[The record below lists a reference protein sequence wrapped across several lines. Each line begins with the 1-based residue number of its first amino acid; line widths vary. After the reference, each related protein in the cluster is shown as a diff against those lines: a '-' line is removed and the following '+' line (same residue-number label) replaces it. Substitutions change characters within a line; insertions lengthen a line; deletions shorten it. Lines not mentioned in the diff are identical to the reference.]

1 MSSPEAKALAA
12 RKKALRAELAQR
24 RSAAQAELDR
34 RRRVAAGAAGGA
46 VKKKDRRW
54 VWVLLAIVALLLLLL
69 SDCTCA
75 PEVVEGVAE
84 VPVVVE
90 AEAVGDVALAEPE
103 KKKAPPLRM
112 PRQDR
117 PEYVSEVPEAL
128 PWVAAFQLQ
137 VEARSARLAAC
148 FVGADR
154 PGRLKWTAAMAPVDG
169 RVSEHTLEPTVAEE
183 VLTKQQK
190 TCVIGVLSEPPY
202 RLDVGEGK
210 RATPSRVGMVIEF

>member
-1 MSSPEAKALAA
+1 MGQCASAQLRRLEQAQLRRAYCS
-12 RKKALRAELAQR
+12 ALRR
-24 RSAAQAELDR
+24 
-34 RRRVAAGAAGGA
+34 
-46 VKKKDRRW
+46 
-54 VWVLLAIVALLLLLL
+54 
-69 SDCTCA
+69 
-75 PEVVEGVAE
+75 
-84 VPVVVE
+84 
-90 AEAVGDVALAEPE
+90 
-103 KKKAPPLRM
+103 
-112 PRQDR
+112 
-117 PEYVSEVPEAL
+117 
-128 PWVAAFQLQ
+128 
-137 VEARSARLAAC
+137 